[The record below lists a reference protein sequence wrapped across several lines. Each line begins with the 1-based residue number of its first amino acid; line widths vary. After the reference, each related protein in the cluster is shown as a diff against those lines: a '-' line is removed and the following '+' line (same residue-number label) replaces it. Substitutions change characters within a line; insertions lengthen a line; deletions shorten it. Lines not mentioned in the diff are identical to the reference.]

1 MDCNNFLN
9 DEDILKDQNRIQPF
23 LNAITRNKHLFKDKV
38 ILDLNAGLGLIPV
51 ILSRSGAKQVFAM
64 KSHDHAQKIIE
75 QNNVNNVTLH
85 KKSIKEVELECK
97 VDIIISAWMGNLLF
111 YRGNIQELIAARD
124 KYLNK
129 DGLILPDKGQLLL
142 QSIEDGEYR
151 EQKLTFWD
159 SVYGVNMKWMKRW
172 VKHEPLLESIRQ
184 DQLNSDPVLIYEV
197 DLMKCTL
204 EDLSF
209 SNSYQVQINRQ
220 DFVTGVIIW
229 MKYSFTFT
237 HLPIDVIMGP
247 SKSPFWKPV
256 ILYFNEEIPAS
267 KGDKLKGSL
276 AMKFISEDLIDLKLS
291 VHTKQ
296 YHQIQYFRLN

>member
-23 LNAITRNKHLFKDKV
+23 VNAITLNKHLFKDKV
-38 ILDLNAGLGLIPV
+38 ILDLNAGLGLLP
-51 ILSRSGAKQVFAM
+51 ILLSKSGAKHIFAM
-64 KSHDHAQKIIE
+64 KAHDHTQKILE
-75 QNNVNNVTLH
+75 QNKISNVTIH
-85 KKSIKEVELECK
+85 KKSIKEVELDCK
-97 VDIIISAWMGNLLF
+97 VDVIISAWMGNMLF
-111 YRGNIQELIAARD
+111 YRGNIQELITARD

-129 DGLILPDKGQLLL
+129 DGLILPDKGQLFL

-172 VKHEPLLESIRQ
+172 VIHEPLLESIKQ

-209 SNSYQVQINRQ
+209 SNSYQVKINRQ
-220 DFVTGVIIW
+220 DFVTGVIVW

-237 HLPIDVIMGP
+237 HLPINVIMGP
-247 SKSPFWKPV
+247 SKSPFWKPI

-267 KGDKLKGSL
+267 KDDKLKGSL
-276 AMKFISEDLIDLKLS
+276 AMKFISEDLIDIKLS

>member
-23 LNAITRNKHLFKDKV
+23 VNAIIRNKHLFKDKV
-38 ILDLNAGLGLIPV
+38 ILDLNAGLGLIP
-51 ILSRSGAKQVFAM
+51 ILLSRSGAKHIFAM
-64 KSHDHAQKIIE
+64 KSHDHAQKILE
-75 QNNVNNVTLH
+75 QNNINNVTLN
-85 KKSIKEVELECK
+85 KKPIKDVELDCK
-97 VDIIISAWMGNLLF
+97 VDIIISAWMGNMLF
-111 YRGNIQELIAARD
+111 YHGNILELIAARD

-129 DGLILPDKGQLLL
+129 DGLILPDKGQLYL
-142 QSIEDGEYR
+142 QSIEDGEYC
-151 EQKLTFWD
+151 EQKMKFWD
-159 SVYGVNMKWMKRW
+159 SVYGVNMKWMKHW
-172 VKHEPLLESIRQ
+172 VKHEPLLESIREN
-184 DQLNSDPVLIYEV
+184 QLNSDPVLIYEV
-197 DLMKCTL
+197 DMLKCTI

-209 SNSYQVQINRQ
+209 SNSYQIQINRQ
-220 DFVTGVIIW
+220 DFITGVIIW
-229 MKYSFTFT
+229 MKYSFTLT
-237 HLPIDVIMGP
+237 HLPINVIMGP

-276 AMKFISEDLIDLKLS
+276 AMKFNSEDLIDIKLS